1 MRSTSAASPDSTSNR
16 RRVSALT
23 TSWPRPPGR
32 RPIAGGLTS
41 CSADGGRCWR
51 NSGVSVRSSAR
62 RSVLFGTRAISRT
75 QNTFSED
82 EGRAEPGGG
91 PHDGKRSQR
100 KRDVW
105 LVEKAAF
112 GEAGESG
119 AETPMI
125 SARALLTLTVRP
137 MTDGSPP
144 KVRCQN
150 RWLMTATSGAP
161 G

>member
-1 MRSTSAASPDSTSNR
+1 M
-16 RRVSALT
+16 
-23 TSWPRPPGR
+23 
-32 RPIAGGLTS
+32 
-41 CSADGGRCWR
+41 
-51 NSGVSVRSSAR
+51 
-62 RSVLFGTRAISRT
+62 LFGTRAISRT
-75 QNTFSED
+75 QNTFSKIR
-82 EGRAEPGGG
+82 GRAEPAG

-144 KVRCQN
+144 KYAARID
-150 RWLMTATSGAP
+150 G
-161 G
+161 